1 MKDTSFEKL
10 DKKLTT
16 KLNSTS
22 TAKGW
27 SDLLTIMRDILSLL
41 TKYKNV
47 DFNKITDKNVLAKRL
62 SQGLNPECPS
72 GLHEVTL
79 EVYQLILSNISQN
92 YNHKLMDN
100 LYLFAYGL
108 FPFFPNAA
116 NNNKKYF
123 LEKIVE
129 PIFLPLNKEELKL
142 CLPGLLSSLIPGLDD
157 NNDQTTKLIYKV
169 FDQFISNNNG
179 EMERDFFGI
188 YWMLLLRCQHLR
200 PSGIKY
206 LLEKITKYQ
215 DLVKLDEDKQKEIID
230 KQFPN
235 INTTVV
241 NALCE
246 IIKDKDIPTV
256 RNGMDFIIS
265 RIPLTQK
272 NNMIDD
278 NAKINLIISGL
289 HLLIKNEDSTVRRLK
304 NWLLGLNGPDD
315 EVNFNSEDMK
325 YKMNLVIEAF
335 KIIFNS
341 EKNLVEEELLSNI
354 KIIHKLLESE
364 EEFINLILPK
374 VSYIILKSVVNY
386 WEIEL
391 DASESVENNNIIDQ
405 IKLLFYINDIC
416 FDYFWKSIAESI
428 KELSQENI
436 DEKNLQKRIIEVL
449 SPLRF
454 CLIFIDMQSNSKRI
468 QYYIPIITNLIDV
481 MKKMPLKR
489 DNFKYVRTVIVISLA
504 FVKSLQE
511 AKFHDPNEEK
521 VAKIIN
527 QKEKENHKNEVN
539 FQIVDKVPEK
549 NGRASFN
556 LKVRNS
562 VISLINEE
570 ENLNDED
577 DSNNDVYNI
586 CEMSTINYIMK
597 DDKYNNI
604 INDLTNNIS
613 KFHEYYI
620 NILNEFLNITN
631 QITKFEIAFF
641 RQCSELIIRLQE
653 YSQEKEDTIPKW
665 VNYFEK
671 IIFNSN
677 SENMMLSIEATNILI
692 DLYFSSSLKNKV
704 FLKIKNNFI
713 SEEIDEDTIKELK
726 IEDIVNN
733 IKVQNI
739 CLDLLIAKFY
749 LLSNK
754 QSNLSMIIELLVKLC
769 HCDKNKFIK
778 IINNTFNTEGDA
790 LKENVKL
797 FSNFWKL
804 ANEYYPEENFFKN
817 GECIFDMIDLLDN
830 KTPIFRTLS
839 KSWLN
844 QSNQCY
850 KKIIDP
856 ILLVLLDK
864 NITYSRDENKSN
876 FTKEFDTSKILDAF
890 IKLKNIILNCNIMK
904 FLKKNKSMEEI
915 ISMINFKC
923 FPENDMYYIQTI
935 ISITLH
941 YIKTKP
947 LDNLNENFKKQIVS
961 VNAAS
966 CELLEFF
973 LSKITDKTFLIN
985 NSEIISEPILE
996 LLKIYLDEKD
1006 EVMPVQLLDVLKILL
1021 YSVNNVEFY
1030 KINKERYCNFL
1041 KNNRQLVSVL
1051 ISGMTSDA
1059 FYIRE
1064 HFISFTKT
1072 CVEKFIS
1079 IISVDD
1085 KEELHNFYDL
1095 CNKFIQPLSEFLKT
1109 RIKLDEIG
1117 RDDTENY
1124 SHYDKKCNQLIFK
1137 NYCEEYKEYKKFDEG
1152 DIISILKG
1160 INDIISYCLKND
1172 ILDQANKS
1180 GSKKLVKIIFI
1191 PIPFIKKRALWLNA
1205 GFSGDWGAYKKELA
1219 NSLKT
1224 SNPFT
1229 TFLTSIIDI
1238 NDEKNSSEVTSM
1250 SNRLYHNQI
1259 FSLLNSFLSIW
1270 VNQSDKYEAYDYC
1283 LNSNG
1288 ILPPNI
1294 DSKKNL
1300 SNDQINH
1307 AKEMIKNNP
1316 IKQYIISIAMNLFL
1330 TDSINF
1336 IKNVLDL
1343 WCVDS
1348 LNDKQYKLSIIELLI
1363 SMDIPLDV
1371 VLFCVGTQ
1379 LQSKIANNKDKYKKN
1394 STEKCFE
1401 AQLTSSIE
1409 EAKYFHFIYSY
1420 LLINPDIYTKEKKE
1434 NEIIEIWREINNI
1447 LNFAMNNTKI
1457 LYSFCWMY
1465 EIIHLASNKYRL
1477 FNIDNREVK
1486 NGIESIFS
1494 FITNKLVEAIFS
1506 DKFDSKYVKPN
1517 SLVLPFL
1524 PHIYYNI
1531 VKILYKNDNLYQKNL
1546 EGNSRNKK
1554 NKSSLESGND
1564 RSNKTN
1570 FNMLLSNTMPD
1581 SEANDNRMSLKKR
1594 TKTNIGTNQT
1604 FQADILSKYNNAMS
1618 NIIYSFYMKY
1628 IKNAK
1633 LSSPYNQEKN
1643 PKSMDP
1649 KLLNENYK
1657 HLAFITLKENFYS
1670 IIKNLFD
1677 DNLNICK
1684 KYYIE
1689 IVNRSLNYLKKAE
1702 PSDFKAEI
1710 ASDFLVDLMEK
1721 TPKNISICSKSALME
1736 YVNSNYLFKVTPRE
1750 LHKWR
1755 IIISQLREH
1764 YPDILVDLIKDMQDK
1779 NIFVKKTEEDKK
1791 RILRR
1796 VSFII
1801 YSCEKDKFDKNFGL
1815 IKSKAKELLSEYTN
1829 NNSLED
1835 EIFLIMRMLFLR
1847 FSHDGV
1853 MQMIRDLWPIIFT
1866 ELIQNIKNGAKRK
1879 KNSLLLE
1886 SLKFVELLSLVNI
1899 EEFSLYQWIFM
1910 IDTFDMNDL
1919 DLTKD
1924 NSLIRK
1930 ITTNSELFKPLIIEL
1945 VGNFDDQNI
1954 DKLYKSKQKGKSELC
1969 ILSSNELIRQ
1979 SLSFLYSIGDMNS
1992 YKVDANYEQIENSI
2006 ETDYIVK
2013 GNDLL

>member
-1 MKDTSFEKL
+1 MRDSDKGFDKF
-10 DKKLTT
+10 DKKLTA
-16 KLNSTS
+16 KLSSTS

-27 SDLLTIMRDILSLL
+27 SDLLTIMRDIHSFL
-41 TKYKNV
+41 TKNINY
-47 DFNKITDKNVLAKRL
+47 DFSKITDKNVLAKRL

-79 EVYQLILSNISQN
+79 EVYQIILSNISTN

-108 FPFFPNAA
+108 FPFFPNATI
-116 NNNKKYF
+116 NNKKYF
-123 LEKIVE
+123 MEKIVE
-129 PIFLPLNKEELKL
+129 PIFLHLNKEELKL

-157 NNDQTTKLIYKV
+157 NNEQTTKLIFKT
-169 FDQFISNNNG
+169 FDKFILNNNG

-200 PSGIKY
+200 ASGIKY
-206 LLEKITKYQ
+206 LLEKITKYE
-215 DLVKLDEDKQKEIID
+215 DFVKLDENKKKEIID

-246 IIKDKDIPTV
+246 IIKEKDIPVV
-256 RNGMDFIIS
+256 RNGMDFIIT

-278 NAKINLIISGL
+278 NAKINLIISAL
-289 HLLIKNEDSTVRRLK
+289 HLLIKNEDSAVRRLK

-315 EVNFNSEDMK
+315 EVNFNTEDMK

-341 EKNLVEEELLSNI
+341 EKNLEEDELSNNI
-354 KIIHKLLESE
+354 KIINKLLESE
-364 EEFINLILPK
+364 EEFINLVLPK
-374 VSYIILKSVVNY
+374 VSYIILKAVVNY
-386 WEIEL
+386 WEMEL
-391 DASESVENNNIIDQ
+391 DCSENVENNKIIIQ
-405 IKLLFYINDIC
+405 IKLLFYINDVC

-436 DEKNLQKRIIEVL
+436 DEKNLQKRINEVL

-468 QYYIPIITNLIDV
+468 QYYFPIITNLLDV

-489 DNFKYVRTVIVISLA
+489 DNFKYIRTVIIIVLA
-504 FVKSLQE
+504 FVKSLQD

-521 VAKIIN
+521 VAKITN
-527 QKEKENHKNEVN
+527 QKEDENNENTVN
-539 FQIVDKVPEK
+539 FQIVDKIPDK
-549 NGRASFN
+549 NERGSFS

-570 ENLNDED
+570 DNLKDED
-577 DSNNDVYNI
+577 DINNDVYNI
-586 CEMSTINYIMK
+586 CEMSTINYILK
-597 DDKYNNI
+597 NDKYNNI
-604 INDLTNNIS
+604 MNDLTNNIS

-620 NILNEFLNITN
+620 NILNEFLNIKN
-631 QITKFEIAFF
+631 QVTKYEIGFF

-653 YSQEKEDTIPKW
+653 YSQEKEDAIPKW
-665 VNYFEK
+665 VSYFQK
-671 IIFNSN
+671 IIFNSSN
-677 SENMMLSIEATNILI
+677 QNMPLSIEATNILI
-692 DLYFSSSLKNKV
+692 DLNFSSSLKNKI
-704 FLKIKNNFI
+704 FLKIKNNFK
-713 SEEIDEDTIKELK
+713 SEEIDKDNIKELK
-726 IEDIVNN
+726 IEDIINN

-739 CLDLLIAKFY
+739 CLDLIIAKFY

-754 QSNLSMIIELLVKLC
+754 QSNLTMIIELLVKLY
-769 HCDKNKFIK
+769 HCDKNKFIT
-778 IINNTFNTEGDA
+778 IIHNTFKTEGDF
-790 LKENVKL
+790 LKENINI

-817 GECIFDMIDLLDN
+817 GECIFEMIDLLDN
-830 KTPIFRTLS
+830 KTPIFRALS

-864 NITYSRDENKSN
+864 DITYSRDEESNTSN

-890 IKLKNIILNCNIMK
+890 IKLKNIILNCNIME
-904 FLKKNKSMEEI
+904 FLKTNKPLAEI
-915 ISMINFKC
+915 ISMINFKS
-923 FPENDMYYIQTI
+923 FAKNDMYYIQTI

-941 YIKTKP
+941 YIRTKP
-947 LDNLNENFKKQIVS
+947 LNNLEEKFRKEIVS

-973 LSKITDKTFLIN
+973 LGKITDKVFLIN
-985 NSEIISEPILE
+985 NNEIITETILD
-996 LLKIYLDEKD
+996 LLKIYLEDKD
-1006 EVMPVQLLDVLKILL
+1006 EVMPAQLLDVLKILF
-1021 YSVNNVEFY
+1021 YSENNPDFY
-1030 KINKERYCNFL
+1030 KLHKSKYFNFL
-1041 KNNRQLVSVL
+1041 INNRQLESVL
-1051 ISGMTSDA
+1051 ISGMTSEA

-1072 CVEKFIS
+1072 CVEKLIS
-1079 IISVDD
+1079 IISVND
-1085 KEELHNFYDL
+1085 KEELQNFYDL
-1095 CNKFIQPLSEFLKT
+1095 CNKFIQPLSDFLTK

-1117 RDDTENY
+1117 RDDTEHY

-1137 NYCEEYKEYKKFDEG
+1137 NYCEEYKEYKNFDEG

-1160 INDIISYCLKND
+1160 INDIISFCLKND

-1191 PIPFIKKRALWLNA
+1191 PIPFIKKRALWLNM

-1219 NSLKT
+1219 NSLKST
-1224 SNPFT
+1224 NPFT
-1229 TFLTSIIDI
+1229 NFLTSIIDI
-1238 NDEKNSSEVTSM
+1238 NDEKPSDEVTNM
-1250 SNRLYHNQI
+1250 SNNLYHSQI
-1259 FSLLNSFLSIW
+1259 FNLLNSFLSIW
-1270 VNQSDKYEAYDYC
+1270 VNQSDKYNAYDYC

-1294 DSKKNL
+1294 ESKKNL
-1300 SNDQINH
+1300 SSDQINH
-1307 AKEMIKNNP
+1307 AKEIIKNNP

-1330 TDSINF
+1330 TDSIKF
-1336 IKNVLDL
+1336 IENIIQL

-1348 LNDKQYKLSIIELLI
+1348 LKDKQYKLSIIELLI

-1371 VLFCVGTQ
+1371 ILFCVNAI
-1379 LQSKIANNKDKYKKN
+1379 LQKNKIFNKTKYNKNNA
-1394 STEKCFE
+1394 EKCYE
-1401 AQLTSSIE
+1401 TNLNQSIE

-1420 LLINPDIYTKEKKE
+1420 LLINPNIYTKEE
-1434 NEIIEIWREINNI
+1434 NENDIIEIWKEINNI
-1447 LNFAMNNTKI
+1447 LNNAISNTKI

-1465 EIIHLASNKYRL
+1465 EIIQLASNKFGLY
-1477 FNIDNREVK
+1477 NIDNREVK

-1494 FITNKLVEAIFS
+1494 IITNKLLDAIFS
-1506 DKFDSKYVKPN
+1506 DKFDSKYVKMS

-1524 PHIYYNI
+1524 PHIYNNI

-1546 EGNSRNKK
+1546 EGSNRNKK
-1554 NKSSLESGND
+1554 NKSSKNQGNKND
-1564 RSNKTN
+1564 FNLFLSKANSSPIENK
-1570 FNMLLSNTMPD
+1570 L
-1581 SEANDNRMSLKKR
+1581 SLKKR
-1594 TKTNIGTNQT
+1594 IKTSIGPSQT
-1604 FQADILSKYNNAMS
+1604 FQADILSKFNSMS

-1628 IKNAK
+1628 INNVK
-1633 LSSPYNQEKN
+1633 LSSPYNNEKN
-1643 PKSMDP
+1643 PKLMDP
-1649 KLLNENYK
+1649 KILNEDYK

-1670 IIKNLFD
+1670 ITKNLFD

-1684 KYYIE
+1684 KYYADI
-1689 IVNRSLNYLKKAE
+1689 INKSLNYLKTAE
-1702 PSDFKAEI
+1702 ASDFKAEI
-1710 ASDFLVDLMEK
+1710 ASDFLVDLMES
-1721 TPKNISICSKSALME
+1721 TPKNITACSKAALME
-1736 YVNSNYLFKVTPRE
+1736 YINSNSLFKVTPRE

-1755 IIISQLREH
+1755 IIISQLREY

-1779 NIFVKKTEEDKK
+1779 NIFVKKSEEDKK

-1796 VSFII
+1796 VSFVI

-1866 ELIQNIKNGAKRK
+1866 ELIQNIKNGAKTRK
-1879 KNSLLLE
+1879 NNLLLE

-1910 IDTFDMNDL
+1910 IDTFDMDDLDIKNDL
-1919 DLTKD
+1919 
-1924 NSLIRK
+1924 SLIK
-1930 ITTNSELFKPLIIEL
+1930 KLISNKEEIFMPLIL
-1945 VGNFDDQNI
+1945 GVVGNIDEEKI
-1954 DKLYKSKQKGKSELC
+1954 DKLCKSKQKGKSELC
-1969 ILSSNELIRQ
+1969 ILSSNEMRKQCLN
-1979 SLSFLYSIGDMNS
+1979 FLYSIGDMNS

-2013 GNDLL
+2013 GNSLQ

>member
-1 MKDTSFEKL
+1 MKDMGFDKF
-10 DKKLTT
+10 DKKLSA
-16 KLNSTS
+16 KLSSTS

-41 TKYKNV
+41 TKYKNL

-72 GLHEVTL
+72 GVHEITL
-79 EVYQLILSNISQN
+79 EVYQIILSNISEN
-92 YNHKLMDN
+92 YNHRLMNN

-108 FPFFPNAA
+108 FPFFPNAT
-116 NNNKKYF
+116 NNNKKF
-123 LEKIVE
+123 FMEKIVE

-157 NNDQTTKLIYKV
+157 NNDQTTKLIFKV
-169 FDQFISNNNG
+169 FDKFISNNNG
-179 EMERDFFGI
+179 EMERDFFGV

-200 PSGIKY
+200 TSGIKY

-215 DLVKLDEDKQKEIID
+215 DLVKLDEDKKKEIID

-289 HLLIKNEDSTVRRLK
+289 HLLIKNEDSAVRRLK
-304 NWLLGLNGPDD
+304 NWLLGLNNPDD
-315 EVNFNSEDMK
+315 EINFKTEDMK

-335 KIIFNS
+335 KIIFSS
-341 EKNLVEEELLSNI
+341 EKNLLEEELLSNI

-364 EEFINLILPK
+364 EEFINLVLPK

-386 WEIEL
+386 WEIDL
-391 DASESVENNNIIDQ
+391 DCSESVENNNIIDQ

-416 FDYFWKSIAESI
+416 FDHFWKSIAESI

-436 DEKNLQKRIIEVL
+436 DEKNLPKRINEVL
-449 SPLRF
+449 SPLKF

-468 QYYIPIITNLIDV
+468 QYYIPIITNLLDV
-481 MKKMPLKR
+481 MKIIPSKR
-489 DNFKYVRTVIVISLA
+489 DNFKYIRTIMVIVLA

-521 VAKIIN
+521 AAIIVN
-527 QKEKENHKNEVN
+527 QNEKDYQKSSTIYE
-539 FQIVDKVPEK
+539 IVDKVPNRNER
-549 NGRASFN
+549 GSFSF
-556 LKVRNS
+556 KVRNS

-570 ENLNDED
+570 ENLKDED

-586 CEMSTINYIMK
+586 CEMSSNNYILK
-597 DDKYNNI
+597 HDKYNNI
-604 INDLTNNIS
+604 MNDLTNNIS
-613 KFHEYYI
+613 KFHEFYI

-631 QITKFEIAFF
+631 QVTKFEIAFF

-653 YSQEKEDTIPKW
+653 YSQGKEDTIPKW

-671 IIFNSN
+671 IIFNSSN
-677 SENMMLSIEATNILI
+677 ENMLLSIEATNILI
-692 DLYFSSSLKNKV
+692 DLNASSSLKNKI
-704 FLKIKNNFI
+704 FLKIKNNFK
-713 SEEIDEDTIKELK
+713 SEEIDNDTIKELK
-726 IEDIVNN
+726 IEDIVSK
-733 IKVQNI
+733 IKVKNI

-754 QSNLSMIIELLVKLC
+754 RSNLTLIIELLVKLYL
-769 HCDKNKFIK
+769 CDKNKFIK
-778 IINNTFNTEGDA
+778 IIQNTFNTEGDPI
-790 LKENVKL
+790 ENIKL

-804 ANEYYPEENFFKN
+804 ANENYPEENFFKK
-817 GECIFDMIDLLDN
+817 GECIFEMIDLLDN

-850 KKIIDP
+850 QKIIDP
-856 ILLVLLDK
+856 ILLVLLNKD
-864 NITYSRDENKSN
+864 ITYTKDDDLNISN

-890 IKLKNIILNCNIMK
+890 IKIKNIILNCNIMN
-904 FLKKNKSMEEI
+904 FLKQNKPLEEI
-915 ISMINFKC
+915 NSMIKFKSLDDN
-923 FPENDMYYIQTI
+923 EMSYIKTI
-935 ISITLH
+935 ISIILH
-941 YIKTKP
+941 YIRTKP
-947 LDNLNENFKKQIVS
+947 LKNLDENFIKGIVS

-973 LSKITDKTFLIN
+973 LSKISDNKFLIN
-985 NSEIISEPILE
+985 NYEKISETILD

-1021 YSVNNVEFY
+1021 YSSNNPEFY
-1030 KINKERYCNFL
+1030 KKYKSKYFSFL
-1041 KNNRQLVSVL
+1041 INNRQLETVL
-1051 ISGMTSDA
+1051 ISGMTSEA

-1064 HFISFTKT
+1064 HFISFTKM
-1072 CVEKFIS
+1072 CVEKLIS
-1079 IISVDD
+1079 IISVND
-1085 KEELHNFYDL
+1085 KEELQNFYDL
-1095 CNKFIQPLSEFLKT
+1095 CNKFIQPLSDFLKK

-1117 RDDTENY
+1117 RDDTEHY

-1160 INDIISYCLKND
+1160 INDIISFCLKND

-1191 PIPFIKKRALWLNA
+1191 PIPFIKKRALWLNM

-1224 SNPFT
+1224 NNPFT
-1229 TFLTSIIDI
+1229 NFLTSIIDI
-1238 NDEKNSSEVTSM
+1238 NDEKPSAEVTDM
-1250 SNRLYHNQI
+1250 SSALYHNQI
-1259 FSLLNSFLSIW
+1259 FNLLNSFLYIW
-1270 VNQSDKYEAYDYC
+1270 VNQSDKYESYDYC

-1300 SNDQINH
+1300 TQDQISH
-1307 AKEMIKNNP
+1307 AKDIIKNNP
-1316 IKQYIISIAMNLFL
+1316 IKQYIIRIAMNLFL
-1330 TDSINF
+1330 TDSIKF
-1336 IKNVLDL
+1336 MENVLQL
-1343 WCVDS
+1343 WNVDS
-1348 LNDKQYKLSIIELLI
+1348 LEDKQYKLSIIELLI

-1371 VLFCVGTQ
+1371 ILFCVNGLFQ
-1379 LQSKIANNKDKYKKN
+1379 KNKIFKKDKYAK
-1394 STEKCFE
+1394 SSVEKCYE
-1401 AQLTSSIE
+1401 TNLNQSIE

-1420 LLINPDIYTKEKKE
+1420 LLINPNIYTKEQNE
-1434 NEIIEIWREINNI
+1434 NDIIEIWREINNL
-1447 LNFAMNNTKI
+1447 LNYSINNTKI

-1465 EIIHLASNKYRL
+1465 EIIHLASNKFGL
-1477 FNIDNREVK
+1477 HNIDNREVK

-1494 FITNKLVEAIFS
+1494 LITNKLIDAIFS
-1506 DKFDSKYVKPN
+1506 DKFDSKYVKN
-1517 SLVLPFL
+1517 ANLVLPFL

-1531 VKILYKNDNLYQKNL
+1531 VKTLYKNDNLYQKNL
-1546 EGNSRNKK
+1546 EGSNRNNKD
-1554 NKSSLESGND
+1554 KSSNNQGNKND
-1564 RSNKTN
+1564 
-1570 FNMLLSNTMPD
+1570 FNILLSKNYQSSD
-1581 SEANDNRMSLKKR
+1581 DINERMNLKKR
-1594 TKTNIGTNQT
+1594 AKTIIGNNLTI
-1604 FQADILSKYNNAMS
+1604 QADILNKFNSMS

-1628 IKNAK
+1628 INNAK
-1633 LSSPYNQEKN
+1633 YSSPYNSLKN
-1643 PKSMDP
+1643 PKSIDP
-1649 KLLNENYK
+1649 KLLNEDYK

-1684 KYYIE
+1684 KHYIE
-1689 IVNRSLNYLKKAE
+1689 IFNRSLNYLKTAE
-1702 PSDFKAEI
+1702 ASDFKAEI
-1710 ASDFLVDLMEK
+1710 ASDFLVDLMEN
-1721 TPKNISICSKSALME
+1721 TPKNITACNKAALME
-1736 YVNSNYLFKVTPRE
+1736 YLNSNSLFKVTPRE

-1755 IIISQLREH
+1755 IIISQLREY

-1796 VSFII
+1796 VSFVI
-1801 YSCEKDKFDKNFGL
+1801 YSCEKDKFDENFGL

-1866 ELIQNIKNGAKRK
+1866 ELIQNIKSGAKTK
-1879 KNSLLLE
+1879 KNNLLLE

-1910 IDTFDMNDL
+1910 IDTFDMDDL
-1919 DLTKD
+1919 DLTKE
-1924 NSLIRK
+1924 NSLIKK
-1930 ITTNSELFKPLIIEL
+1930 ITSSKEELFKPLILEI
-1945 VGNFDDQNI
+1945 VGKLDEQKI
-1954 DKLYKSKQKGKSELC
+1954 DLLYKSKQKGKSELC
-1969 ILSSNELIRQ
+1969 ILSGTELVKQ
-1979 SLSFLYSIGDMNS
+1979 CLNFLYSIGDMNS